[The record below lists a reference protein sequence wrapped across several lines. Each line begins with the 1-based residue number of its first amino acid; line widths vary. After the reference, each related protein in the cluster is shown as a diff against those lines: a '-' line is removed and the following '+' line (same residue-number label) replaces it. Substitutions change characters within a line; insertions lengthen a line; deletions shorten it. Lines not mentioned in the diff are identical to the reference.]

1 MDTTL
6 AILAFLF
13 ALIGIAGCIVPAL
26 PGVILSYAGL
36 VCAYF
41 CSYSQISTA
50 ALLIWLAVTLFVSV
64 ADYFL
69 PAYMTRRFGG
79 SRAGAIGATIGTVVG
94 FFFIPPLG
102 ILLGPFVGAVIG
114 ELCHNREDISR
125 PSSSAS
131 ARSFR
136 SSSARGSSSL
146 LPWACSYISP
156 PTPIRSCGSGSP
168 PFSKPNHR

>member
-6 AILAFLF
+6 AVLAFIF
-13 ALIGIAGCIVPAL
+13 SLIGIAGCIVPAL
-26 PGVILSYAGL
+26 PGVILSYAGF

-50 ALLIWLAVTLFVSV
+50 VLWIWLAVTVFVSV

-114 ELCHNREDISR
+114 ELCHNREDIPKAILVGFGSFLSFIVGTGLKLIAAVGMFLHIAADTY
-125 PSSSAS
+125 PV
-131 ARSFR
+131 ARDWFV
-136 SSSARGSSSL
+136 SL
-146 LPWACSYISP
+146 
-156 PTPIRSCGSGSP
+156 
-168 PFSKPNHR
+168 F

>member
-79 SRAGAIGATIGTVVG
+79 SRAGAIGATTGRI
-94 FFFIPPLG
+94 FQ
-102 ILLGPFVGAVIG
+102 
-114 ELCHNREDISR
+114 R

-146 LPWACSYISP
+146 PPWACSCISP